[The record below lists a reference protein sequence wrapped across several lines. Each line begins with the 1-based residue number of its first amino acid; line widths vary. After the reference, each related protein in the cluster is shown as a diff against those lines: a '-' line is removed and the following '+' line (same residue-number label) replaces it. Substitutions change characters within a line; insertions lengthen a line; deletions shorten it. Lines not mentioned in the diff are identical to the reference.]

1 MSMEIH
7 KLGRV
12 DYLPTWQA
20 MKDFTAQRSAGSA
33 ASAVSEKSDIYSQI
47 GRQTPEYV
55 RNQLWI
61 CEHPATY
68 TQGLAGKAAHVLNA
82 GSIPVVQTDRG
93 GQVTFHGPGQVVAYP
108 LIDLRRAG
116 YFVKE
121 YVYRIEEAV
130 IRTLAHFGVTGHR
143 VAGSPGIYVRLADP
157 FSHAVLKERAV
168 IPGSIR
174 DPWIAGE
181 ARNDGFAG
189 LGKIAALG
197 IKVSRHCT
205 YHGVALNV
213 AMNLEPFSRIN
224 PCGYEGLQTTDLR
237 SLGVEVTWDEAAGVL
252 AEKLASRLAP

>member
-1 MSMEIH
+1 
-7 KLGRV
+7 
-12 DYLPTWQA
+12 
-20 MKDFTAQRSAGSA
+20 MKAFTAARSVSTPA
-33 ASAVSEKSDIYSQI
+33 ADNSSKIDLQPPY
-47 GRQTPEYV
+47 YV
-55 RNQLWI
+55 RDQLWI
-61 CEHPATY
+61 CEHPAVY

-143 VAGSPGIYVRLADP
+143 VVGSPGIYVRLKDP
-157 FSHAVLKERAV
+157 FSHAVLK
-168 IPGSIR
+168 PGEPSPPPTPADGRGSNTGSWR
-174 DPWIAGE
+174 DDSSNP
-181 ARNDGFAG
+181 FTG

-224 PCGYEGLQTTDLR
+224 PCGYESLQTTDLR
-237 SLGVEVTWDEAAGVL
+237 SLGVNTGWDEAAAVL
-252 AEKLASRLAP
+252 AQKLVSRLAR